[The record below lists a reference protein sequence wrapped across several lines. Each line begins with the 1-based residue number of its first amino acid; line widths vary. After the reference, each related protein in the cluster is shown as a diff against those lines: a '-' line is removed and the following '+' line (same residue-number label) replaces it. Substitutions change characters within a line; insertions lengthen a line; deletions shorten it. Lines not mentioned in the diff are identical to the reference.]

1 MFKPT
6 YLYVKTHNIT
16 NLKYFGKTTAKDPY
30 SYKGSG
36 KYWTRHINKHG
47 YDVSTEIIGYY
58 NDEQECMNIALQFS
72 NDNNIVKSSEWAN
85 LKEETLDGGWDYI
98 NDNGKNIYGKNG
110 QSRYGLENLIKNTSQ
125 YMRDN
130 GRYEEYI
137 KSISNS
143 LKEGYSSGRLI
154 NHFKGKTHTD
164 VTKAKIGAASSL
176 RESGKGNSQY
186 GTMWITNGKENKK
199 IKKDYIIL
207 DGWYKGRTVKSEQCS

>member
-6 YLYVKTHNIT
+6 YLYVKIHNIT

-30 SYKGSG
+30 KYKGSG
-36 KYWTRHINKHG
+36 KYWVRHIKKHG

-58 NDEQECMNIALQFS
+58 NDEQECLNIANHFS
-72 NDNNIVKSSEWAN
+72 CDNNIVKSSEWAN

-110 QSRYGLENLIKNTSQ
+110 QSGYGLENLIKNTSQ

-164 VTKAKIGAASSL
+164 DTKAKIGAASSL